1 MATTT
6 ENKPRMPREMA
17 MKTVLADAG
26 AEADWKNADEA
37 RLKPG
42 ARIRTNKKFL
52 FRFLPGTGPSSL
64 NLKIDR
70 LPDDFVSER
79 QERFHKQ
86 SFARR
91 TKRVHGDNI
100 TGENPKYNLDE
111 VRMAV
116 GDDWIRFVSMPGNE
130 KVGSTCYYATD
141 DPQVAAYLR
150 HKALTGQGFWQY
162 LREERPTQQIEF
174 NGISVPNTSEG
185 WDAARKAAQLAAMTA
200 EE

>member
-17 MKTVLADAG
+17 MQAVIADAG

-42 ARIRTNKKFL
+42 ARIRTNKKYL

-70 LPDDFVSER
+70 LPDDFASER
-79 QERFHKQ
+79 QEKFYTR
-86 SFARR
+86 SFERR
-91 TKRVHGDNI
+91 VKRVHGEDA
-100 TGENPKYNLDE
+100 KYTLDE

-141 DPQVAAYLR
+141 DPKVAAFLR

-162 LREERPTQQIEF
+162 LREERPTQKIEF

-185 WDAARKAAQLAAMTA
+185 WDAARKAAQLAAMA
-200 EE
+200 ADEE